1 MLDHHCVRPIIL
13 LFALA
18 GVAGCSGDD
27 VAAPASH
34 SPALAMIATES
45 VAESDGLG
53 ATEVAS
59 ANLSAA
65 MDSESRA
72 PMAALAVSYT
82 SENCDAFLTQPANV
96 DGSQLYQEVKLA
108 TRTAWPSPDNITL
121 SSGGRA
127 VSARGAVES
136 STVGPVNIVGA
147 SYAFYTWDDSYL
159 RDLYISN
166 FKVTESRREGIRL
179 RGDVA
184 GVTIRNFSIRMRDEP
199 QSGSNLPEGIKI
211 NDGEDILIEDG
222 CTSGFK
228 MVEVEGEYTNGDGIA
243 AERPVNNLTIRRV
256 WANDNS
262 DAGFD
267 LKSNN
272 TYLYDTRAERNFRN
286 YRFWTKATTG
296 TIYSADPGQAHVWIG
311 AGAEVVIDKLIA
323 KSSTDIYVL
332 WADYA
337 AKSITIR
344 SCELD
349 VPNAKKFFRGS
360 SSTKLVLGPG
370 CSLDGDKVVEN
381 SSRKSS
387 SPRAP
392 SPALSL
398 SISSYTAN
406 SGT

>member
-1 MLDHHCVRPIIL
+1 MLNHHCVRPIIL
-13 LFALA
+13 LVALA

-27 VAAPASH
+27 AAGPAAH
-34 SPALAMIATES
+34 SPAFVIVAPES
-45 VAESDGLG
+45 VSEPAIQG
-53 ATEVAS
+53 ATEEAS
-59 ANLSAA
+59 ATLTLA
-65 MDSESRA
+65 MDSDSRA
-72 PMAALAVSYT
+72 PMAALAASYS
-82 SENCDAFLTQPANV
+82 SENCDSFLTQPADVN
-96 DGSQLYQEVKLA
+96 GSQLYQEFKLK
-108 TRTAWPSPDNITL
+108 TRTAWPSIDNITL

-127 VSARGAVES
+127 ISARGKVES
-136 STVGPVNIVGA
+136 STVGPVNVVGA
-147 SYAFYTWDDSYL
+147 SYAFYTWGDSYL
-159 RDLYISN
+159 RGLEMSN
-166 FKVTESRREGIRL
+166 IKVTESRREGIRL

-184 GVTIRNFSIRMRDEP
+184 GATVRNFSIHMRDEP
-199 QSGSNLPEGIKI
+199 QSGTNLPEGIKI
-211 NDGEDILIEDG
+211 DNGENILIQDG

-228 MVEVEGEYTNGDGIA
+228 MVEVEGEYTNGDGIS

-311 AGAEVVIDKLIA
+311 AGAVVVIDKLIA

-332 WADYA
+332 WADNA
-337 AKSITIR
+337 AKSITIG

-370 CSLDGDKVVEN
+370 CSLDGDKVAD
-381 SSRKSS
+381 S

-392 SPALSL
+392 SPALSV
-398 SISSYTAN
+398 SF
-406 SGT
+406 SG